1 MCKKY
6 IFIFFFLFI
15 TACNTVTGTIEGTA
29 LGVVKDVKSTYHY
42 STCVFTKVTCGDL
55 DLDWLI
61 LNYKK
66 YFRKT
71 SLKQKGVGEFF
82 LDEIGINKPKA
93 FLEVGVFH
101 GVTARNICELLY
113 KFHGRDFKYVGVDL
127 FGENFENKNEVIP
140 NTKFSN
146 PLKNI
151 YFKYIKKQN
160 PYSLEAVQ
168 DLLKKFQNNVS
179 LIKGN
184 SNIILKK
191 IDMSKIDYVFLDG
204 GHDYQT
210 VKNDLECCR
219 EVIVNGGTVLCD
231 DYDLSY
237 APGVKKAIDEF
248 SFEHGL
254 KCSIIYNDRFA
265 KIEKN

>member
-1 MCKKY
+1 MK
-6 IFIFFFLFI
+6 
-15 TACNTVTGTIEGTA
+15 
-29 LGVVKDVKSTYHY
+29 
-42 STCVFTKVTCGDL
+42 
-55 DLDWLI
+55 
-61 LNYKK
+61 YKK

-82 LDEIGINKPKA
+82 LKEVAEKNPKV

-101 GVTARNICELLY
+101 GVTARNVCELLY
-113 KFHGRDFKYVGVDL
+113 KMHGQDFKYVGLDL
-127 FGENFENKNEVIP
+127 FEETLENQNEVIP

-146 PLKNI
+146 PIKNF
-151 YFKYIKKQN
+151 YFNYIKKQN
-160 PYSLEAVQ
+160 PYSLEAVN
-168 DLLKKFQNNVS
+168 DLLKKFKDNAS

-210 VKNDLECCR
+210 VKNDLNCCK

-237 APGVKKAIDEF
+237 APGVKDAIDEF
-248 SFEHGL
+248 ISENNFEITVM
-254 KCSIIYNDRFA
+254 CNYRFA